1 VEKLL
6 MARFD
11 VYANPGGHAGTT
23 PYLLDVQS
31 DLFDGLDSRM
41 AIPLRSLEHFPQI
54 SLPLHLT
61 PVFTINGADFL
72 LETPKMGAVPQRVLK
87 VPVMSLATE
96 RDRIIAA
103 LDFLFLGY

>member
-1 VEKLL
+1 

-11 VYANPGGHAGTT
+11 VYANPGRHASTT

-31 DLFDGLDSRM
+31 DLFDGLDSRVV
-41 AIPLRSLEHFPQI
+41 IPLRSLEHFPQVG
-54 SLPLHLT
+54 LPLRLT
-61 PVFTINGADFL
+61 PLFVIKGGDFL

-87 VPVMSLATE
+87 APVMSLANE
-96 RDRIIAA
+96 RDRIVAA